1 MAAVMA
7 QSTRPHEYR
16 APLIASLVLH
26 GLIVVAMGLNL
37 SLCSHEVKLPPV
49 PPHVQAVV
57 LERSSAAPPAPPPV
71 LEAPVEIPVEVTP
84 PPLPKPEVKKPAPP
98 KPEPKKP
105 EVKTPEVKKPEVK
118 KTEPKKVEP
127 PKAEPKKPEPE
138 PKPVAKPPPP
148 DFSALLEQE
157 ERVQTSTDAARR
169 AASEQAEREA
179 SARASADAKVVADYM
194 VRMQR
199 EIVRRWNRPP
209 GARSGMTTVLR
220 IYLFPGGELQ
230 NVELV
235 KSSGDAAFDRSAEN
249 AVRLAGRLP
258 VPTDP
263 ALFNRSFRQFTF
275 TFDPRDLA
283 P

>member
-7 QSTRPHEYR
+7 QSNRPHEYR
-16 APLIASLVLH
+16 APLIASLALH
-26 GLIVVAMGLNL
+26 ALIVLAMGLNL

-49 PPHVQAVV
+49 PAHVQAVV
-57 LERSSAAPPAPPPV
+57 LERTAFAPPAAPEVELPVPVAEPPP
-71 LEAPVEIPVEVTP
+71 P
-84 PPLPKPEVKKPAPP
+84 PKPEVQKPEPKKPAVKPVP
-98 KPEPKKP
+98 KKPEPKKP
-105 EVKTPEVKKPEVK
+105 EPKKPEAK
-118 KTEPKKVEP
+118 KP
-127 PKAEPKKPEPE
+127 EPKKPEPKKVEVKAPE
-138 PKPVAKPPPP
+138 PKPVVKPPPP
-148 DFSALLEQE
+148 DFGALLEQE
-157 ERVQTSTDAARR
+157 EQARTGSEASRR
-169 AASEQAEREA
+169 AASEQAARDA
-179 SARASADAKVVADYM
+179 SARAAADAKVVADYM
-194 VRMQR
+194 ARMQR
-199 EIVRRWNRPP
+199 EIIRRWNRPP

-220 IYLFPGGELQ
+220 IQLFPGGELQ

-235 KSSGDAAFDRSAEN
+235 KSSGDAAFDRAAEN

>member
-7 QSTRPHEYR
+7 HSNRPHEYR

-26 GLIVVAMGLNL
+26 ALIVLAMGLNL

-49 PPHVQAVV
+49 PAHVQAVV
-57 LERSSAAPPAPPPV
+57 LERTAVAPPAAPEVELPVAEPPP
-71 LEAPVEIPVEVTP
+71 P
-84 PPLPKPEVKKPAPP
+84 PKPEVQKPEPKKPAVKPVP
-98 KPEPKKP
+98 KKPEPKKP
-105 EVKTPEVKKPEVK
+105 EAKKP
-118 KTEPKKVEP
+118 
-127 PKAEPKKPEPE
+127 EPKKPEPKKVEVKAPE
-138 PKPVAKPPPP
+138 PKPVVKPPPP
-148 DFSALLEQE
+148 DFGALLEQE
-157 ERVQTSTDAARR
+157 EQARTGSEASRR
-169 AASEQAEREA
+169 AASEQAARDA
-179 SARASADAKVVADYM
+179 SARAAADAKVVADYM
-194 VRMQR
+194 ARMQR
-199 EIVRRWNRPP
+199 EIIRRWNRPP

-220 IYLFPGGELQ
+220 IQLFPGGELQ

-235 KSSGDAAFDRSAEN
+235 KSSGDAAFDRAAEN